1 MQIYADIHVY
11 IYIMC
16 IYIIVHIYIYIVCV
30 YIYTHYSCTLYV
42 LAGVKQPLLGGQIC
56 RALASL
62 KDFECDESNHKVR
75 SRGKSGEL
83 H

>member
-1 MQIYADIHVY
+1 M
-11 IYIMC
+11 
-16 IYIIVHIYIYIVCV
+16 YIIVHKYYIS
-30 YIYTHYSCTLYV
+30 THITHVHTVYV